1 MDELSNLMKA
11 PRVLI
16 AGERSGIGKSTVTV
30 GILLAL
36 KEMGLD
42 PQPYKSG
49 PDFLDPMHHDMML
62 DRKCRNLDTW
72 MFPEAVMGLFQKS
85 CVGSGVS
92 VIEGVMGMYDGV
104 DGRSEEGSS
113 AHLSKVLDAP
123 VILVTDA
130 SGSARSVG
138 AVVEGF
144 KRYDPD
150 VNIGG
155 VIANKVGSK
164 NHESMVK
171 DSIRDVPFIGGLPR
185 SEAIGLKSRHLGL
198 VPAKEQFSEGRY
210 DAIRNLIED
219 NLDMDLLVE
228 IARSAPD
235 LEAIGDNGIFGDRAA
250 TVRLGVARDDAFNF
264 YYQDN
269 LDILISRGAEIV
281 EFSPLKDPLPDVDG
295 LYFGGGFPE
304 LFAQDLADN
313 DGLMNEI
320 RECSSAGMPIYAECG
335 GMMYLTK
342 GMSDLEGRKHTMC
355 GIFDAEVSMTTKLQA
370 LSYVQVDVQKK
381 GPMASVGD
389 SFRGHEFH
397 YSHVNRV
404 GDVSFSYHMARGR
417 GIKDGMDGM
426 IENNTLA
433 SYTHLHLG
441 NRPSMA
447 SNLVDGMEI
456 FKSGHR

>member
-1 MDELSNLMKA
+1 MDELSNFMKA

-16 AGERSGIGKSTVTV
+16 AGERSGIGKSTVTI

-72 MFPEAVMGLFQKS
+72 MFPDAVMGLFQRS

-104 DGRSEEGSS
+104 DGRSEDGSS
-113 AHLSKVLDAP
+113 AHLSKVIDAP
-123 VILVTDA
+123 VVLVTDA

-150 VNIGG
+150 VEIGG
-155 VIANKVGSK
+155 VIANRVGSK

-185 SEAIGLKSRHLGL
+185 SEDIGLKSRHLGL
-198 VPAKEQFSEGRY
+198 IPAKEQFSEGRY
-210 DAIRNLIED
+210 DAIRSLIED
-219 NLDMDLLVE
+219 NLDMDLLVD
-228 IARSAPD
+228 IAKSAPELD
-235 LEAIGDNGIFGDRAA
+235 EKEDDGIFGDRDA

-269 LDILISRGAEIV
+269 LDILTSRGAEIV
-281 EFSPLKDPLPDVDG
+281 EFSPLKDSLPDVDG

-304 LFAQDLADN
+304 LFAHDLADN
-313 DGLMNEI
+313 DGLMSEV

-335 GMMYLTK
+335 GMMYLTQ

-355 GIFDAEVSMTTKLQA
+355 GIFDAEVSMTTKLKA
-370 LSYVQVDVQKK
+370 LGYVQVDVQKD
-381 GPMASVGD
+381 GPLASAGEG
-389 SFRGHEFH
+389 FRGHEFH

-404 GDVSFSYHMARGR
+404 GDVQFSYRMARGR

-447 SNLVDGMEI
+447 SHLVDEMGA
-456 FKSGHR
+456 FRSGRR